1 MRPSR
6 RNPLPLLAAATA
18 LLALCAP
25 VTTAGA
31 TAGTATAGG
40 EDRGKAHRRPCVS
53 SPQPERGQALDV
65 LRIAEQAKA
74 QMDLE
79 SVILKVTVD
88 GRELLTTALGESMT
102 GVPARPDMHFR
113 NGNIAISYLGTALL
127 RLVDQ
132 GRVGLD
138 DPVGQW
144 VPGLPDDYGRRMTL
158 RMLGAS
164 TTGLVDYVKVP
175 GFSEAVYADPFR
187 QWTAEELVALS
198 TGPDLLYEPGSNW
211 SYSHANFVLLG
222 AALEK
227 VSGQPLEDLIQQ
239 EVLGPLGLRETAD
252 SHTPDIPTPVLHA
265 FTAERGRYEEST
277 FWNPSWTTAPGA
289 VETTDICD
297 LARSAVGVGSGELL
311 SPAGYRQLLN
321 PGTVGLGT
329 PTDTC
334 PETVCIAQTEA
345 THYGM
350 GVLVL
355 NDWISQH
362 PLFFGYSASQDY
374 LPCEHLA
381 IAVSTTNGPNA
392 PGGHSAH
399 TIAQRI
405 AAALAPD
412 HPIPDFG

>member
-1 MRPSR
+1 MRPTRPSS
-6 RNPLPLLAAATA
+6 LLCLASVTALIALGAPATA
-18 LLALCAP
+18 AGG
-25 VTTAGA
+25 GA
-31 TAGTATAGG
+31 TDAGG
-40 EDRGKAHRRPCVS
+40 GATDAGGNHRPCVS
-53 SPQPERGQALDV
+53 SPLPESGPARDV
-65 LRIAEQAKA
+65 LRIAEQARTEL
-74 QMDLE
+74 DLK
-79 SVILKVTVD
+79 SVILRVTVD
-88 GRELLTTALGESMT
+88 GRELVTTALGESMT
-102 GVPARPDMHFR
+102 GVPAEPAMHFR

-127 RLVDQ
+127 RLVDE
-132 GRVGLD
+132 GRAGLD
-138 DPVGQW
+138 DPIGRR
-144 VPGLPDDYGRRMTL
+144 LPDLPHDYGDRMTL

-164 TTGLVDYVKVP
+164 TTGLVDYVTSP
-175 GFSEAVYADPFR
+175 GFGESVYADPFR
-187 QWTAEELVALS
+187 QWTPEELVGIS
-198 TGPDLLYEPGSNW
+198 TRQDLRYEPGTNW

-227 VSGQPLEDLIQQ
+227 ITGTRLD
-239 EVLGPLGLRETAD
+239 VLLRQLVTGPLGLHETGN
-252 SHTPDIPTPVLHA
+252 SFTPDIPTPVLHA
-265 FTAERGRYEEST
+265 FTAERGTYEEST

-297 LARSAVGVGSGELL
+297 LARSAVGIGSGELL
-311 SPAGYRQLLN
+311 SPSSYQQFLN

-329 PTDTC
+329 PTGKC
-334 PETVCIAQTEA
+334 PATVCIAQTEA
-345 THYGM
+345 THYGT

-381 IAVSTTNGPNA
+381 IAVSTTNSPTA

>member
-1 MRPSR
+1 MRPLGR
-6 RNPLPLLAAATA
+6 TA
-18 LLALCAP
+18 LLRLAAVTALVTLSVP
-25 VTTAGA
+25 VG
-31 TAGTATAGG
+31 TAGG
-40 EDRGKAHRRPCVS
+40 AVGDGGQRRQCVS
-53 SPQPERGQALDV
+53 SPRPGGGPALDV

-74 QMDLE
+74 EMDLK
-79 SVILKVTVD
+79 SVILRVTVD
-88 GRELLTTALGESMT
+88 GREVITSALGESMT
-102 GVPARPDMHFR
+102 GVPADPAMHFR

-127 RLVDQ
+127 RLVDE

-138 DPVGQW
+138 DPVARW
-144 VPGLPDDYGRRMTL
+144 LPDLAGGDRITL

-164 TTGLVDYVKVP
+164 TTGLVDYVKAP
-175 GFSEAVYADPFR
+175 GFAESVYADPFR
-187 QWTAEELVALS
+187 QWTPEELVGIS
-198 TGPDLLYEPGSNW
+198 TGADRLYDPGTNW

-227 VSGQPLEDLIQQ
+227 ITGTRLD
-239 EVLGPLGLRETAD
+239 VLLQRLVLDPLGLRKTRN
-252 SHTPDIPTPVLHA
+252 SFTPDIPAPVLHA
-265 FTAERGRYEEST
+265 FTSDRGTYEEST

-297 LARSAVGVGSGELL
+297 LARSAGGVGSGELL
-311 SPAGYRQLLN
+311 SASARQELLN

-329 PTDTC
+329 PTDRC
-334 PETVCIAQTEA
+334 PATVCLANSAA

-355 NDWISQH
+355 GDWVAQH

-374 LPCEHLA
+374 LPCEHLS
-381 IAVSTTNGPNA
+381 IAVSTTQGPGA
-392 PGGHSAH
+392 QGGHSAH